1 MPPPPYIATMQQ
13 HILELQGL
21 VIGNPSIP
29 NSGLNSRVRELE
41 LGDQYTR
48 ESLKEI
54 KSDLR
59 RVAWLMI
66 GSIIV
71 ALMNLIIPRTYPA
84 HSGATQTTSIQTSA
98 ASPKGIAAASQ
109 RDYLTVA
116 DVSEREDKAARTIQL
131 WASEGRIS
139 GASKDAGGDWIFP
152 KDYRILPQNGVP
164 LPQIT
169 AASVKP
175 DSSAAKP

>member
-1 MPPPPYIATMQQ
+1 MQQ

-98 ASPKGIAAASQ
+98 ASPKGIAAAS
-109 RDYLTVA
+109 
-116 DVSEREDKAARTIQL
+116 
-131 WASEGRIS
+131 
-139 GASKDAGGDWIFP
+139 
-152 KDYRILPQNGVP
+152 
-164 LPQIT
+164 
-169 AASVKP
+169 VKP